1 MRKTIVKGVAFT
13 FLLTTISIACKD
25 SFLNVAPTGQLV
37 GSLLNT
43 VDGLEGLL
51 ISAYT
56 QLNGRGYSEGAS
68 PSNWTVGSIMGG
80 DANKGSEPA
89 DGSQHTPFVTYQ
101 INSQNAEV
109 NQRWQNMYEG
119 VSRANSVLRTLP
131 TAVPSVTDAIKQRIA
146 GEARFLRGLY
156 YFELKR
162 AFNMVPYV
170 DETVDYGAGVTT
182 VANDVDIYP
191 KIEADFKFAYDNLPE
206 TQAQAGR
213 VNKWAAAAYLARV
226 YLYEK
231 KYTEAKTLFDLIIA
245 NGKTTN
251 GKKYGLVPQYA
262 QIFNAANEN
271 NEETIFSVQN
281 TAGVGSSDVT
291 SNDLR
296 LNYPNGSPGPG
307 CCGFFQPSFDLAN
320 SFRTTANGLPIDL
333 KLANGAYS
341 SPANELKNDQGLTE
355 ADPFTPD
362 TRPVDPR
369 LDHSVGRRG
378 IPYLDWGIF
387 TPKWVRNQ
395 PFGGPYDPKK
405 YSYYLAQESKV
416 ADFSNWTKGWQAT
429 NFVLLRY
436 ADVLLMAA
444 EAEIE
449 ATGGSL
455 TTALGYVNQV
465 RNRAANPA
473 GFVTMPDG
481 KPAANYVIKPYTAAE
496 FASKDL
502 ARAAVRF
509 ERKIELSGEGQRF
522 FDLVRWGVAA
532 PTITDFLTYEKSKL
546 PNQYGEARFTENRN
560 EYLPIPQAQIDLQNG
575 GAIILKQN
583 PNY

>member
-1 MRKTIVKGVAFT
+1 M
-13 FLLTTISIACKD
+13 
-25 SFLNVAPTGQLV
+25 NVAPTGQLV
-37 GSLLNT
+37 GTLLNT
-43 VDGLEGLL
+43 KDGLEGLL

-56 QLNGRGYSEGAS
+56 QLNGRGYSEGSS
-68 PSNWTVGSIMGG
+68 PANWTVGSLMGG
-80 DANKGSEPA
+80 DANKGSDPA

-101 INSQNAEV
+101 INAQNSEV

-131 TAVPSVTDAIKQRIA
+131 SAVSSVTDVLKLRIG
-146 GEARFLRGLY
+146 GEARFLRALY

-162 AFNMVPYV
+162 AFNMVPYI
-170 DETVDYGAGVTT
+170 DETVDYGAGATVVT
-182 VANDVDIYP
+182 NDVDIYP
-191 KIEADFKFAYDNLPE
+191 KIEADFKYAYDNLPE
-206 TQAQAGR
+206 TQTQAGR
-213 VNKWAAAAYLARV
+213 ANKWAAAAYLART
-226 YLYEK
+226 YMYEK
-231 KYTEAKTLFDLIIA
+231 KFNEAKALYDVIIA

-251 GKKYGLVPQYA
+251 GKKFGLVTRYP

-271 NEETIFSVQN
+271 NEETIFSTQN
-281 TAGVGSSDVT
+281 AAGVGNSDVT
-291 SNDLR
+291 SNDMR

-320 SFRTTANGLPIDL
+320 SFRTNANGLPIDQ
-333 KLANGAYS
+333 KLANGAYD
-341 SPANELKNDQGLTE
+341 SPANALITDQGLKQT
-355 ADPFTPD
+355 DPFTPD

-369 LDHSVGRRG
+369 LDFSVGRRG

-387 TPKWVRNQ
+387 TSAWVRNQ

-405 YSYYLAQESKV
+405 YSYYLAQEGTV
-416 ADFSNWTKGWQAT
+416 GDLSNWTKGWSAT
-429 NFVLLRY
+429 NVVLLRY

-455 TTALGYVNQV
+455 TKALDYVNQV
-465 RNRAANPA
+465 RARAANPA

-481 KPAANYVIKPYTAAE
+481 KPAANYVISPYPASA
-496 FASKDL
+496 FATKAL
-502 ARAAVRF
+502 ATAAVRF
-509 ERKIELSGEGQRF
+509 ERKIELSGEGHRF

-532 PTITDFLTYEKSKL
+532 PTLSDFVSYEKTQL
-546 PNQYGEARFTENRN
+546 PPQYGEANFTAGRN
-560 EYLPIPQAQIDLQNG
+560 EYLPIPQAQIDLQG
-575 GAIILKQN
+575 KSVLKQN